1 MNKEFFIKNRK
12 KIIISVVVLAVFL
25 IAFSLINSTYSLFF
39 HEDIASNTD
48 NYTTGLLSITAKGN
62 SENISLT
69 DALPMSD
76 EAGATSTPYIFTITN
91 TGNLDYKFNV
101 KLLSTGDSSTSI
113 DTRYIRVKVDDGE
126 VATLADLTNGII
138 KSDIT
143 LLAGESID
151 ITIRAWLN
159 INTPNSQI
167 GKTFNSKIVTD
178 GQAVY
183 TSSNNDIY
191 GGGAKTIKDLFTPDD
206 TVVNNNITYQY
217 DTTHNLMKDVGGN
230 IRYYG
235 ASPNNYIYFNCSD
248 YTNQSSSTCEVWRII
263 GVIDGKLKL
272 VRNGNI
278 DGYAWDNKNTST
290 GAENDFGSNDWTVS
304 RLMKMLN
311 SGYESEI
318 GGSLYWNRKN
328 GTCYT
333 SGTATAACDFSSVGL
348 INDTTRNMIASATWY
363 LGGWNAGNVYADFIY
378 GKERGSNVYSGR
390 PLSWNGKIALLY
402 PSDYG
407 YGADFRYCSNNLY
420 QYNDS
425 TCLSNNWIS
434 SLRNEYAMWLL
445 SPLSSSTYRVLV
457 IDNQNRIN
465 VRDAA
470 NDADVIPTLYLN
482 SSVSFSSTG
491 NGSQSNPYQIDINN
505 SSMETYTI
513 TYDLNGGTGTI
524 PSQTKIAGQPLTL
537 SSVTP
542 TKTKYAFG
550 GWYIQGENPILA
562 NKYYPGNSFE
572 IDGNIT
578 LVAFWTVKESEIEL
592 YSVVLQKSSGT
603 TMTSKSVNANSP
615 FSYTWSEGSASA
627 MGISRPKTVSCTNGQ
642 TAILSNDGDSYTV
655 SIASVTSNTVCTVT
669 YSTNSG
675 QVDM

>member
-12 KIIISVVVLAVFL
+12 KIIISVAVLAVFL
-25 IAFSLINSTYSLFF
+25 IAFSLLNSTYSLFY

-91 TGNLDYKFNV
+91 TGNLDYKFDV

-191 GGGAKTIKDLFTPDD
+191 DGGAKTIKDLFTPDD

-272 VRNGNI
+272 VRNGSIGN
-278 DGYAWDNKNTST
+278 YSFDNKNTST
-290 GAENDFGSNDWTVS
+290 GAESDNGSNDWS
-304 RLMKMLN
+304 DARLMKLLN
-311 SGYESEI
+311 PGYNKESV
-318 GGSLYWNRKN
+318 GGSLYYNASSGN
-328 GTCYT
+328 CY
-333 SGTATAACDFSSVGL
+333 SGANNATVACDFTSIGL
-348 INDTTRNMIASATWY
+348 KNDATRNLIAQSVYY
-363 LGGWNAGNVYADFIY
+363 LGGSNNNTTYPDQTYKF
-378 GKERGSNVYSGR
+378 ERGVT
-390 PLSWNGKIALLY
+390 SWHGKVALPY

-407 YGADFRYCSNNLY
+407 YAADFKQCNA
-420 QYNDS
+420 QIGDYNACKSYNWLNTIIDS
-425 TCLSNNWIS
+425 LPI
-434 SLRNEYAMWLL
+434 RLL
-445 SPLSSSTYRVLV
+445 SPKSDSTDASFFVATSGRVGYYGV
-457 IDNQNRIN
+457 FY
-465 VRDAA
+465 AYA
-470 NDADVIPTLYLN
+470 TLPVVHLN
-482 SSVSFSSTG
+482 SSVYFSSTG

-505 SSMETYTI
+505 SGMETYTI

-550 GWYIQGENPILA
+550 GWYIQGEQPLSA
-562 NKYYPGNSFE
+562 KKYYPGDSFE
-572 IDGNIT
+572 VDGNIT
-578 LVAFWTVKESEIEL
+578 LVAFWTLETSEVEL
-592 YSVVLQKSSGT
+592 YRVVLQKASGT
-603 TMTSKSVNANSP
+603 VITSKSVNANTS
-615 FSYTWSEGSASA
+615 FSYTWSEGNASA
-627 MGISRPKTVSCTNGQ
+627 TGVAKPKAVSCTNGQ
-642 TAILSNDGDSYTV
+642 TAILSNDGYSYTV

>member
-12 KIIISVVVLAVFL
+12 KIIISVAVLAVFL
-25 IAFSLINSTYSLFF
+25 IAFSLLNSTYSLFY

-48 NYTTGLLSITAKGN
+48 TYTTGLLSITAKGN

-91 TGNLDYKFNV
+91 TGNLDYKFDV

-191 GGGAKTIKDLFTPDD
+191 DGGAKTIKDLFTPDD

-272 VRNGNI
+272 VRNGSIGN
-278 DGYAWDNKNTST
+278 YSFDNKNTST
-290 GAENDFGSNDWTVS
+290 GAESDNGSNDWS
-304 RLMKMLN
+304 DARLMKLLN
-311 SGYESEI
+311 PGYNKESV
-318 GGSLYWNRKN
+318 GGSLYYNASSGN
-328 GTCYT
+328 CY
-333 SGTATAACDFSSVGL
+333 SGANNATVACDFTSIGL
-348 INDTTRNMIASATWY
+348 KNDATRNLIAQSVYY
-363 LGGWNAGNVYADFIY
+363 LGGSNNNTTYPDQTYKF
-378 GKERGSNVYSGR
+378 ERGVT
-390 PLSWNGKIALLY
+390 SWHGKVALPY

-407 YGADFRYCSNNLY
+407 YAADFKQCNA
-420 QYNDS
+420 QIGDYNACKSYNWLNTIIDS
-425 TCLSNNWIS
+425 LPI
-434 SLRNEYAMWLL
+434 RLL
-445 SPLSSSTYRVLV
+445 SPKSDSTDASFFVATSGRVGYYGV
-457 IDNQNRIN
+457 FY
-465 VRDAA
+465 AYA
-470 NDADVIPTLYLN
+470 TLPVVHLN
-482 SSVSFSSTG
+482 SSVYFSSTG

-505 SSMETYTI
+505 SGMETYTI

-550 GWYIQGENPILA
+550 GWYIQGEQPLSA
-562 NKYYPGNSFE
+562 KKYYPGDSFE
-572 IDGNIT
+572 VDGNIT
-578 LVAFWTVKESEIEL
+578 LVAFWTLETSEVEL
-592 YSVVLQKSSGT
+592 YRVVLQKASGT
-603 TMTSKSVNANSP
+603 VITSKSVNANTS
-615 FSYTWSEGSASA
+615 FSYTWSEGNASA
-627 MGISRPKTVSCTNGQ
+627 TGVAKPKAVSCTNGQ
-642 TAILSNDGDSYTV
+642 TAILSNDGYSYTV

>member
-12 KIIISVVVLAVFL
+12 KIIISVAVLAVFL
-25 IAFSLINSTYSLFF
+25 IAFSLLNSTYSLFY

-91 TGNLDYKFNV
+91 TGNLDYKFDV

-272 VRNGNI
+272 VRNESIGN
-278 DGYAWDNKNTST
+278 YSFDNKNTST
-290 GAENDFGSNDWTVS
+290 GAANDNGSNDWS
-304 RLMKMLN
+304 NARLMKLLN
-311 SGYESEI
+311 PGYNKESA
-318 GGSLYWNRKN
+318 GGSLYYNASSGN
-328 GTCYT
+328 CY
-333 SGTATAACDFSSVGL
+333 SGANNATVACDFTSTGL
-348 INDTTRNMIASATWY
+348 KNDATRNLIAQSVYY
-363 LGGWNAGNVYADFIY
+363 LGGSNNNTTYPDQTYKF
-378 GKERGSNVYSGR
+378 ERGVT
-390 PLSWNGKIALLY
+390 SWHGKVALPY

-407 YGADFRYCSNNLY
+407 YAADFKQCNA
-420 QYNDS
+420 QIGDYNACKSYNWLNTIIDS
-425 TCLSNNWIS
+425 LPI
-434 SLRNEYAMWLL
+434 RLL
-445 SPLSSSTYRVLV
+445 SPKSDSTDASFFVATSGRVGYYGV
-457 IDNQNRIN
+457 FY
-465 VRDAA
+465 AYA
-470 NDADVIPTLYLN
+470 TLPVVHLN
-482 SSVSFSSTG
+482 GSVSISSTG

-505 SSMETYTI
+505 SGMETYTI

-524 PSQTKIAGQPLTL
+524 PSQTKIAGQPITL

-542 TKTKYAFG
+542 TRTKYTFD
-550 GWYIQGENPILA
+550 GWYIQGENQYLTTR
-562 NKYYPGNSFE
+562 YYPGGTFNG
-572 IDGNIT
+572 DGNIT
-578 LVAFWTVKESEIEL
+578 LVASWSIGSIETNSYTVT
-592 YSVVLQKSSGT
+592 LQKSTGA
-603 TMTSKSVNANSP
+603 TMTSGTVNANSP
-615 FSYTWSEGSASA
+615 FSYTWNEGSASV
-627 MGISRPKTVSCTNGQ
+627 MGTSSPKTVSCTNGQ
-642 TAILSNDGDSYTV
+642 TAILSNNGDSYTV

-675 QVDM
+675 KEDM